1 MRSKEGTRMSDVSR
15 RQWLS
20 GVGALGVGLAIADQV
35 GRPLSA
41 AAAADDLISAAK
53 AARLFDLSFTWTDQS
68 PVLNLNPPYS
78 FALNRTHK
86 MTHEIFGQV
95 PGSRVSW
102 ASDIMFFSGQHGAPT
117 IDAIGH
123 IGRDLKLHG
132 GVDAVAATS
141 TPAGIGAG
149 LGIDSFPTDLM
160 VNRMVLLDVARQIAG
175 GKPDPLPPGFEITSA
190 HLEQT
195 MKSENVEVRPGDSLM
210 IRTGWGQYFGKDNA
224 RFLGEQSP
232 GPGQDGARFI
242 IDRKVRLAGDDTATF
257 EKRPAA
263 YGKELFSVHMMLLAD
278 NGIYIVE
285 NANLEALADAKAY
298 VSLLILTPLKIQ
310 GATGSPL
317 RAIALV
323 P

>member
-1 MRSKEGTRMSDVSR
+1 MSDLSR
-15 RQWLS
+15 RQWLGTA
-20 GVGALGVGLAIADQV
+20 GVLGATATLAGTAGGQA
-35 GRPLSA
+35 RPTSEDLLRVLKSA
-41 AAAADDLISAAK
+41 RVI
-53 AARLFDLSFTWTDQS
+53 DLSFTWSEQS
-68 PVLNLNPPYS
+68 PVLGLNPPYS

-86 MTHEIFGQV
+86 MTHEIFGQA

-102 ASDIMFFSGQHGAPT
+102 ASEIMYFSGQHGAPT

-141 TPAGIGAG
+141 TPGGIGAN
-149 LGIDSFPTDLM
+149 LGIDSFPVDLM
-160 VNRMVLLDVARQIAG
+160 LNRMVFLDVARHLAG
-175 GKPDPLPPGFEITSA
+175 GRPEPLAPGFEITAA

-195 MKSENVEVRPGDSLM
+195 MKAAGAEVQRGDSLL

-224 RFLGEQSP
+224 KYLGEQSP
-232 GPGQDGARFI
+232 GPGQDAARWI
-242 IDRKVRLAGDDTATF
+242 IAKGVRLAGDDTATF

-278 NGIYIVE
+278 SGIYIVE
-285 NANLEALADAKAY
+285 NANLEPLSDAKAFAG
-298 VSLLILTPLKIQ
+298 VLVVTPLKIQ
-310 GATGSPL
+310 GASGSPL
-317 RAIALV
+317 RAFALV

>member
-1 MRSKEGTRMSDVSR
+1 MSDLSR
-15 RQWLS
+15 RQWLGTA
-20 GVGALGVGLAIADQV
+20 GVLGATATLAGTAGGQA
-35 GRPLSA
+35 RPTSE
-41 AAAADDLISAAK
+41 DLLRVLKS
-53 AARLFDLSFTWTDQS
+53 ARLIDLSFTWSEQS
-68 PVLNLNPPYS
+68 PVLGLNPPYS

-86 MTHEIFGQV
+86 MTHEIFGQA

-102 ASDIMFFSGQHGAPT
+102 ASEIMYFSGQHGAPT

-141 TPAGIGAG
+141 TPGGIGAN
-149 LGIDSFPTDLM
+149 LGIDSFPADLM
-160 VNRMVLLDVARQIAG
+160 LNRMVFLDVARHLAG
-175 GKPDPLPPGFEITSA
+175 GRPEPLAPGFEITAA

-195 MKSENVEVRPGDSLM
+195 MKAAGAEVQRGDSLL

-224 RFLGEQSP
+224 KYLGEQSP
-232 GPGQDGARFI
+232 GPGQDAARWI
-242 IDRKVRLAGDDTATF
+242 IAKGVRLAGDDTATF

-278 NGIYIVE
+278 SGIYIVE
-285 NANLEALADAKAY
+285 NANLEPLSDAKAFAG
-298 VSLLILTPLKIQ
+298 VLVVTPLKIQ
-310 GATGSPL
+310 GASGSPL
-317 RAIALV
+317 RAFALV